1 MTLTR
6 PISRRLGWVCLHPAR
21 AVMLALATWVV
32 GFTIYWQITGHSRF
46 DAAFADAVWNWTQA
60 GRDPR
65 TLDPQERRKLIGQL
79 DSPLPPARWD
89 AAGKLASWRDPA
101 ALWPLIAAMVDD
113 EGTRRT
119 CVISQAIGKLGDS
132 AAVPALIA
140 AAQHPDNLDLR
151 VCATHSLGQIGDRSA
166 LDFLV
171 KRATDP
177 SIPEGER
184 SGAISA
190 LGEIGSPLAL
200 PALESISAART
211 RLSSFSASAIKQIGL
226 LQGDATANLLAA
238 IGDNDDWIHDDWILA
253 QLHRRWDARIASG
266 LNEILRANPDFQP
279 GLRLQITAL
288 LTARHGMEPATL
300 DALAS
305 SRNSED
311 HWLASLVG
319 KHAADPQLV
328 ALHP

>member
-1 MTLTR
+1 MTLAL
-6 PISRRLGWVCLHPAR
+6 PISRRLGWVCRHPAR
-21 AVMLALATWVV
+21 AVILALAVWVV
-32 GFTIYWQITGHSRF
+32 GFTIYWQITEYSRF
-46 DAAFADAVWNWTQA
+46 NAAFADAVWNWTQV

-65 TLDPQERRKLIGQL
+65 TLAPQERRKLISQL
-79 DSPLPPARWD
+79 ASSLPPERWD
-89 AAGKLASWRDPA
+89 AAGKLASWHDPA
-101 ALWPLIAAMVDD
+101 ALWPLIAAMADD

-140 AAQHPDNLDLR
+140 AAQHPGNLDLR

-166 LDFLV
+166 VDFLV

-190 LGEIGSPLAL
+190 LGEIGFPLAL
-200 PALESISAART
+200 PALESIPSTGT
-211 RLSSFSASAIKQIGL
+211 RLRSFSASATKQIDL
-226 LQGDATANLLAA
+226 LQGDAAANLLAA
-238 IGDNDDWIHDDWILA
+238 IGDNTDWIHDDWILA

-279 GLRLQITAL
+279 GLRLRIAAL
-288 LTARHGMEPATL
+288 LTAKQSLERT
-300 DALAS
+300 ALQMLGESA
-305 SRNSED
+305 NQED
-311 HWLASLVG
+311 RWLAS
-319 KHAADPQLV
+319 AAGRDIESPRS
-328 ALHP
+328 AARNR